1 MGNPGGLVV
10 SERMRDTLR
19 WSDAS
24 VLSRRTSIDLFPS
37 NPTRSFHPRGFAHA
51 GCIRPYRADPFG
63 RDRPSRWEARR
74 HPSRHPFPAVP
85 STAPSFLRTGL
96 SSFLPRAYSDPS
108 ACAWIRSF
116 VFLPRHLSFS
126 RHLRLSTTTTSR
138 SPSRNGRSRIHGSI
152 FSFARPREPGIEP
165 GSTGSDARS
174 NPGSRPT
181 APSDGDPETSHG
193 WDEGTPSKHE
203 HDRPTKIRPST
214 RRHGAKRSVET
225 HGQSAPA
232 RRRCVEERKGGS
244 ERRVEGKREGR
255 WDRGRSD
262 RSRENNTRQREL
274 E

>member
-1 MGNPGGLVV
+1 MV
-10 SERMRDTLR
+10 RCK
-19 WSDAS
+19 
-24 VLSRRTSIDLFPS
+24 RTV
-37 NPTRSFHPRGFAHA
+37 RSH
-51 GCIRPYRADPFG
+51 I
-63 RDRPSRWEARR
+63 DRPLSLQPNMIV
-74 HPSRHPFPAVP
+74 PSACFRACWLHPFLSCESVRTGSSFAFGGKTP
-85 STAPSFLRTGL
+85 SVASPFPDGSIHLPSFLPSFLRTGL
-96 SSFLPRAYSDPS
+96 SSFLPRTSSDPS
-108 ACAWIRSF
+108 ACVWIRSF
-116 VFLPRHLSFS
+116 VVLPRHLSFS

-152 FSFARPREPGIEP
+152 FSFALPREPGIEP

-203 HDRPTKIRPST
+203 HDRTTKIRRST

-225 HGQSAPA
+225 HGQSARA
-232 RRRCVEERKGGS
+232 RRRCVEGRKGGS

-255 WDRGRSD
+255 WERGRSD